1 MHSLFFPHFTH
12 PARSP
17 TIIVPPSNKSINE
30 DARFFLMCVTRGL
43 PTPTVEWFKED
54 YLFPIT
60 FLLGVK
66 AMGDRLIF
74 ESATEAV
81 AGVYWCNAS
90 NVVNSVSVTVR
101 SASATVEVFSK
112 LLCLLLIDIRDS
124 SNGCGMF
131 DHIALV
137 DMGSKRLEA
146 SNNIINLHDSALVCM
161 ER

>member
-12 PARSP
+12 PAHSP
-17 TIIVPPSNKSINE
+17 TIIVPPSNKSVNE
-30 DARFFLMCVTRGL
+30 LDSFFLMCVTRGL
-43 PTPTVEWFKED
+43 PTPTVEWFEER
-54 YLFPIT
+54 YPIT
-60 FLLGVK
+60 ALPGVK
-66 AMGDRLIF
+66 AMGDWLIF
-74 ESATEAV
+74 ERATEAV

-146 SNNIINLHDSALVCM
+146 SNKIINLHNGAFVCM